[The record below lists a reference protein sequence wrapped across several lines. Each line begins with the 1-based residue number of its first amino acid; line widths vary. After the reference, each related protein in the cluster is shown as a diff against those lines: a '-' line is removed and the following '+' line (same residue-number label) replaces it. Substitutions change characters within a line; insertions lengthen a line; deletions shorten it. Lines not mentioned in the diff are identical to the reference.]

1 MMSASN
7 EKENNMQLTLILF
20 PIALAIYGAIIYLF
34 VLLVKAL
41 RKYIKS
47 KDVREEKKAV
57 CRSLGERSRRTGRKN
72 R

>member
-1 MMSASN
+1 
-7 EKENNMQLTLILF
+7 MQLTLILF
-20 PIALAIYGAIIYLF
+20 PIALAIYGVIIYLF

-47 KDVREEKKAV
+47 KDVREEKKAAA
-57 CRSLGERSRRTGRKN
+57 RSARRSRRTGRKN

>member
-1 MMSASN
+1 
-7 EKENNMQLTLILF
+7 MQLTLILF

-47 KDVREEKKAV
+47 YDVREEMMA
-57 CRSLGERSRRTGRKN
+57 CSRSRGEAL
-72 R
+72 